1 MILRMSIE
9 RPLHANLLESLA
21 IEFFNESFLRKHYD
35 AVTINHSGYI
45 VKHWLSFSLGY
56 LRTIVKRKISM
67 AVFQVGRFL
76 PLSRGPSM
84 F

>member
-1 MILRMSIE
+1 MKASGENIMMESRSTIL
-9 RPLHANLLESLA
+9 
-21 IEFFNESFLRKHYD
+21 D
-35 AVTINHSGYI
+35 I
-45 VKHWLSFSLGY
+45 VKHWLSFSLGH

>member
-1 MILRMSIE
+1 
-9 RPLHANLLESLA
+9 
-21 IEFFNESFLRKHYD
+21 
-35 AVTINHSGYI
+35 
-45 VKHWLSFSLGY
+45 

-67 AVFQVGRFL
+67 AVFQVGRFF